1 MQIYGD
7 LDFQNVNEIQR
18 AKMAIETSFVSGA
31 DLEVGR
37 LAFVDNKVYICIEA
51 TTPIWVP
58 MTNVISTYIH
68 TQDASAETWNVQH
81 NLNTGTPIVMVY
93 DTQPDY
99 IIPADIEP
107 VDNNNLTI
115 SFSVGNGT
123 AGKAIISTGG
133 EADFLGL
140 TSADSALLANPQ
152 QVFLHT
158 QTAAASSWVITH
170 ALGFYPKVHVFRAS
184 DDQEILPVS
193 VVHNSKF
200 TTTITFSS
208 ALAGRA
214 RFI

>member
-18 AKMAIETSFVSGA
+18 AKMQVETSFVTGA

-37 LAFVDNKVYICIEA
+37 LAFVENRLYICIDA
-51 TTPIWVP
+51 STPVWVP
-58 MTNVISTYIH
+58 MTNVISSYIH
-68 TQDASAETWNVQH
+68 TQDASAETWNVAH

-99 IIPADIEP
+99 IIPADIYP

-115 SFSVGNGT
+115 EFSPGNGT
-123 AGKAIISTGG
+123 AGKAVISTGG

-140 TSADSALLANPQ
+140 TSADSTLLGAPQ

-158 QTAAASSWVITH
+158 QTGASASWVVQH
-170 ALGFYPKVHVFRAS
+170 GLGFYPIVRVFRDS
-184 DDQEILPVS
+184 DDQEILPAEVI
-193 VVHNSKF
+193 HNSKF
-200 TTTITFSS
+200 TTTINFSS

-214 RFI
+214 RFV